1 VTYREPARTTTRRIR
16 IRRIR
21 VAGLLVVIAAIA
33 AGLGYRS
40 LASSSSTAASPID
53 VLRSEHR
60 GALGE
65 ALPSTVWPAHGQAAV
80 QIGQSQV
87 QAGPNQHAAAIASV
101 AKVMTAYLV
110 LRDHPLRP
118 GQDGP
123 TITLTDADVADTD
136 RRRRRQ
142 ESVVS
147 IAAGEQLTERQALQA
162 LLLPSANNI
171 AAVLARWDA
180 GSADRFVARMNA
192 TGRSLGMTHTR
203 YTDPSGYDDATVSTA
218 ADQVRIVDR
227 AMRLPV
233 FASIV
238 ATPSATLPVAG
249 TVHNTNTLLGHNG
262 FVGVKTGSTAAA
274 GGCFAFRAIRWID
287 GKRTKITGVVLGQPG
302 HNQIAAGLAA
312 ADAMVD
318 RIASQRLS
326 PEWPAQRPAE
336 PGAPGDRGRGTGR
349 LAERGITTGAT
360 RGFVECE
367 TPEQICLAN
376 ELERSLREEARRCG
390 RYGQRV
396 LDGLLG
402 GETSSKIAVA
412 AGVSIT
418 TVSRTMRRLR
428 DTVVELGYRKP
439 A

>member
-1 VTYREPARTTTRRIR
+1 M
-16 IRRIR
+16 
-21 VAGLLVVIAAIA
+21 
-33 AGLGYRS
+33 
-40 LASSSSTAASPID
+40 
-53 VLRSEHR
+53 
-60 GALGE
+60 
-65 ALPSTVWPAHGQAAV
+65 WPAYGQAAFV
-80 QIGQSQV
+80 QTGQSQV

-136 RRRRRQ
+136 RRRGQQ

-180 GSADRFVARMNA
+180 GSVDRFVARMNA
-192 TGRSLGMTHTR
+192 TARSLGMTHTR

-249 TVHNTNTLLGHNG
+249 TVHNTDTLLGHDG
-262 FVGVKTGSTAAA
+262 FVGVKTGSTDAA

-287 GKRTKITGVVLGQPG
+287 GKRTTITGVVLGQPG
-302 HNQIAAGLAA
+302 HDQIAAGLAA

-318 RIASQRLS
+318 RIASPVRARRQR
-326 PEWPAQRPAE
+326 
-336 PGAPGDRGRGTGR
+336 TGYAR
-349 LAERGITTGAT
+349 SGAT
-360 RGFVECE
+360 NPAPREPR
-367 TPEQICLAN
+367 PEAH
-376 ELERSLREEARRCG
+376 RSLRARRPRCLPQADRG
-390 RYGQRV
+390 
-396 LDGLLG
+396 
-402 GETSSKIAVA
+402 A
-412 AGVSIT
+412 
-418 TVSRTMRRLR
+418 SRRGAESPR
-428 DTVVELGYRKP
+428 
-439 A
+439 

>member
-1 VTYREPARTTTRRIR
+1 MTYCEPARTTTRRIR

-21 VAGLLVVIAAIA
+21 VAGLLVVIAAIGA
-33 AGLGYRS
+33 ALGYQL
-40 LASSSSTAASPID
+40 LASSPSAAESPID

-65 ALPSTVWPAHGQAAV
+65 AMPSTVWPADGQAAFV
-80 QIGQSQV
+80 QTGRSQV
-87 QAGPNQHAAAIASV
+87 QAGPNQHAAAVASI

-110 LRDHPLRP
+110 LRDQPLRLA
-118 GQDGP
+118 QDGP

-136 RRRRRQ
+136 RRRGQQ
-142 ESVVS
+142 ESLVS
-147 IAAGEQLTERQALQA
+147 IAAGEHLTERQALQA

-192 TGRSLGMTHTR
+192 TARSLGMTHTR

-249 TVHNTNTLLGHNG
+249 TVHNTNALLGHNG
-262 FVGVKTGSTAAA
+262 FVGVKTGSDAAA

-287 GKRTKITGVVLGQPG
+287 GKRTTITGVVLGQPG
-302 HNQIAAGLAA
+302 HDRIAAGLAA

-318 RIASQRLS
+318 RITGHRAVPDLQQRTLPPGTAPRS
-326 PEWPAQRPAE
+326 HRPRLHARQRSGVNA
-336 PGAPGDRGRGTGR
+336 
-349 LAERGITTGAT
+349 ITT
-360 RGFVECE
+360 RG
-367 TPEQICLAN
+367 
-376 ELERSLREEARRCG
+376 ER
-390 RYGQRV
+390 
-396 LDGLLG
+396 
-402 GETSSKIAVA
+402 
-412 AGVSIT
+412 
-418 TVSRTMRRLR
+418 
-428 DTVVELGYRKP
+428 P
-439 A
+439 

>member
-1 VTYREPARTTTRRIR
+1 MTYREPARTTTRRIPR
-16 IRRIR
+16 VL

-33 AGLGYRS
+33 AALGHQS
-40 LASSSSTAASPID
+40 LASSSSRSASPID
-53 VLRSEHR
+53 VLRGEHR

-65 ALPSTVWPAHGQAAV
+65 ALPSTVWPAHGQAAFV
-80 QIGQSQV
+80 QTGQSQV
-87 QAGPNQHAAAIASV
+87 QAGPNQHAAPIASV

-118 GQDGP
+118 GEDGP
-123 TITLTDADVADTD
+123 TITLTEADVADTD
-136 RRRRRQ
+136 RRRGQ
-142 ESVVS
+142 GESVVS

-192 TGRSLGMTHTR
+192 TARSLGMTQTR

-249 TVHNTNTLLGHNG
+249 TVHNTNTLLGHDG
-262 FVGVKTGSTAAA
+262 FVGVKTGSDDAA
-274 GGCFAFRAIRWID
+274 GGCFAFQAIRWID
-287 GKRTKITGVVLGQPG
+287 GKRTTITGVVLGQPG
-302 HNQIAAGLAA
+302 HDQFAAGLAA

-318 RIASQRLS
+318 RIAGHRAVPDLQQRTS
-326 PEWPAQRPAE
+326 PLRTAPRSRQPPLTPHKLGSRLEHALFRRPWRSRWTNPAS
-336 PGAPGDRGRGTGR
+336 
-349 LAERGITTGAT
+349 T
-360 RGFVECE
+360 RSAAASAAV
-367 TPEQICLAN
+367 L
-376 ELERSLREEARRCG
+376 
-390 RYGQRV
+390 
-396 LDGLLG
+396 LDGREYQLQ
-402 GETSSKIAVA
+402 GE
-412 AGVSIT
+412 
-418 TVSRTMRRLR
+418 
-428 DTVVELGYRKP
+428 
-439 A
+439 

>member
-1 VTYREPARTTTRRIR
+1 MTYREPARTTTRRR
-16 IRRIR
+16 PTRTTTRRIPR
-21 VAGLLVVIAAIA
+21 ILVAGLLVIAAIA
-33 AGLGYRS
+33 AARGYQS

-53 VLRSEHR
+53 VLRSEDR

-65 ALPSTVWPAHGQAAV
+65 ALPSTVWPAYGQAAFV
-80 QIGQSQV
+80 QTGQSQV

-101 AKVMTAYLV
+101 AKVMMAYLV

-123 TITLTDADVADTD
+123 TIRLTDADVADTD
-136 RRRRRQ
+136 RRRGQQ
-142 ESVVS
+142 ESVVP

-192 TGRSLGMTHTR
+192 AAQSLGMTHTR

-218 ADQVRIVDR
+218 ADQVRVVDR

-262 FVGVKTGSTAAA
+262 FVGVKTGSDDAA
-274 GGCFAFRAIRWID
+274 GGCFAFQAIHWID
-287 GKRTKITGVVLGQPG
+287 GKRMTITGVVLGQPG

-318 RIASQRLS
+318 RIAGHSRRQVRAMPDLRQRTL
-326 PEWPAQRPAE
+326 
-336 PGAPGDRGRGTGR
+336 APRT
-349 LAERGITTGAT
+349 A
-360 RGFVECE
+360 
-367 TPEQICLAN
+367 P
-376 ELERSLREEARRCG
+376 RSHR
-390 RYGQRV
+390 
-396 LDGLLG
+396 
-402 GETSSKIAVA
+402 
-412 AGVSIT
+412 
-418 TVSRTMRRLR
+418 
-428 DTVVELGYRKP
+428 
-439 A
+439 